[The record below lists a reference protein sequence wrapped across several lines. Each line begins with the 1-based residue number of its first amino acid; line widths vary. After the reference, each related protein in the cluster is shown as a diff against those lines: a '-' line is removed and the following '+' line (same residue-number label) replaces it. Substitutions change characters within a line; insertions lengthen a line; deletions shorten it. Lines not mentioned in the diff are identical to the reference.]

1 MNPMQNYFNT
11 NRQFNQQPAPLPQP
25 PEPKCRF
32 RWPIYVGLPLVL
44 LAFFWL
50 IKGIE
55 PSFSIEDFLDHIDI
69 ENQSRFVR
77 LMLLCVV
84 CIAITLIVKSLRN
97 KLD

>member
-1 MNPMQNYFNT
+1 M
-11 NRQFNQQPAPLPQP
+11 
-25 PEPKCRF
+25 
-32 RWPIYVGLPLVL
+32 GLPLVL